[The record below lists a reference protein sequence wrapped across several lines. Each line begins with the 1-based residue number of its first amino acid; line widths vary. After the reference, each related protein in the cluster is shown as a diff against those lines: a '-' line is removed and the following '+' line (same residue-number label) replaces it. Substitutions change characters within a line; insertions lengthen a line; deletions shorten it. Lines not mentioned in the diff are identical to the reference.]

1 MTPIIES
8 GQASVWYVPCY
19 RWSETRRYFVTFI
32 LPLSFKI
39 CHYERLC
46 KPGGGSTHWD
56 TLVLLVTSKEIGLE
70 VNAEKTKHMVMSFEQ
85 NVGENNNIKKR
96 NKSYESVVKF
106 K

>member
-19 RWSETRRYFVTFI
+19 RWSATKTCFVTFI

-39 CHYERLC
+39 CDYECSC

-70 VNAEKTKHMVMSFEQ
+70 VNAERTKHMVMSFEQ
-85 NVGENNNIKKR
+85 NAGVNNNIKIH
-96 NKSYESVVKF
+96 NKSYENVVKF